1 MATKKGKAPVG
12 PVVYTAN
19 RLDDGRVVF
28 LGSEG
33 FWVDRLETALICRD
47 DAIETGLATAQAAER
62 RQEVVG
68 VYAVDIAEGVDPIRP
83 LKQRERIRA
92 VGPSIIETGAEKAMS

>member
-1 MATKKGKAPVG
+1 MATKKGKTPVG

-28 LGSEG
+28 LGAG
-33 FWVDRLETALICRD
+33 GVWVDRLERALVYRD
-47 DAIETGLATAQAAER
+47 EMIEAGLATAQTAER
-62 RQEVVG
+62 SQQVVG
-68 VYAVDIAEGVDPIRP
+68 AYAVDIEADSDVIHP

-92 VGPSIIETGAEKAMS
+92 VGPTIVETGAR

>member
-1 MATKKGKAPVG
+1 MATKKGKTPVG

-28 LGSEG
+28 LGRNLT
-33 FWVDRLETALICRD
+33 WVESLAQAEVMTGDRITA
-47 DAIETGLATAQAAER
+47 GLAEAQADER
-62 RQEVVG
+62 RQIVVA
-68 VYAVDIAEGVDPIRP
+68 VYAVDVAEGPEIVP

-92 VGPSIIETGAEKAMS
+92 AGPSIVETGAARNAS